1 MNKSK
6 LKVLFALHL
15 MLMVYSMSGICS
27 KMASQQPF
35 LSFKFCL
42 FYAIIIFLLGFYA
55 IGWQQIIKRLPLT
68 TAFANKAVTVV
79 WGIVWGAVFFH
90 ESITVGKVIGAALVI
105 VGVVIYARAVL
116 IYSCVLLVGV
126 FVSAISQVLLKKA
139 AMKHYEN
146 HLKEYLNPMVIFAYA
161 MFVGTTFLS
170 IIAYRGIP
178 LSMGPI
184 LEATSYIY
192 VTVFGVKIFHERLN
206 KKKIIALFF
215 IVGGIIIYSVC
226 G

>member
-27 KMASQQPF
+27 KMASQQHF

-90 ESITVGKVIGAALVI
+90 E
-105 VGVVIYARAVL
+105 
-116 IYSCVLLVGV
+116 
-126 FVSAISQVLLKKA
+126 
-139 AMKHYEN
+139 
-146 HLKEYLNPMVIFAYA
+146 
-161 MFVGTTFLS
+161 
-170 IIAYRGIP
+170 
-178 LSMGPI
+178 
-184 LEATSYIY
+184 
-192 VTVFGVKIFHERLN
+192 RLN